1 MQALRRFTMLD
12 APGLTPYLVSRA
24 LTMFGATMAP
34 VALAF
39 AVLMSDRPASFL
51 GLVLAAQTAP
61 QLLFILVGGAVGDR
75 APRKLILV
83 STNLVM
89 AGCQAGTAT
98 LIVLDHVS
106 LVPMMALQALWGTA
120 RAFFTPANTGVVPDL
135 VRPER
140 IQDATALVTL
150 SRSVASIGGP
160 AAAGGLLLFCDAGYV
175 VLIDTFLFL
184 GGALLLSRL
193 PLSRPQGRP
202 EESLRESLIGGWREF
217 AGRSWVWANVGGFA
231 FYQGLILPTMF
242 VIGPALAAGE
252 GGMGSTGWAVVLVAQ
267 GVGAVL
273 GGLLLMWWRPR
284 LPLAACN
291 LLVGLE
297 SLFLFAMAGSSRV
310 EWVALMALIGSIG
323 VTMSDGLWL
332 STLQRE
338 IPDEALS
345 RVSSYEWL
353 GSLAFNPLGM
363 AATGLV
369 LEAASPVTIILTVAV
384 LNLGVRAAVMLS
396 PGVRRIR
403 NVSEEKLPSGDSP
416 GTAGK
421 TPDSTA
427 VTAVTATDTDGS
439 EVGSD
444 VGRSD
449 AAGGAAASSALR

>member
-12 APGLTPYLVSRA
+12 VPGFTPYLVSRA

-39 AVLMSDRPASFL
+39 AVLDADHPASFL

-89 AGCQAGTAT
+89 AGCQAGTAA
-98 LIVLDHVS
+98 LIVLGHVS

-150 SRSVASIGGP
+150 SRSLASIGGP
-160 AAAGGLLLFCDAGYV
+160 AAAGGLLLLCDAGYV
-175 VLIDTFLFL
+175 VLIDTLLFL
-184 GGALLLSRL
+184 TSALLLSRL

-202 EESLRESLIGGWREF
+202 EESLRESLVGGWREF
-217 AGRSWVWANVGGFA
+217 AGRSWVWANVAGFG

-252 GGMGSTGWAVVLVAQ
+252 GGMGSTGWSAVLVAQ

-284 LPLAACN
+284 RPLAACN

-310 EWVALMALIGSIG
+310 EWVALTALIGSIG
-323 VTMSDGLWL
+323 VTMADALWL

-338 IPDEALS
+338 IPDETLS

-353 GSLAFNPLGM
+353 GSLALNPLGM

-369 LEAASPVTIILTVAV
+369 VEVASPVTITLTVAV
-384 LNLGVRAAVMLS
+384 LNLGVRAAVMLA
-396 PGVRRIR
+396 PGVRRIH
-403 NVSEEKLPSGDSP
+403 NASEENLPSGDGP
-416 GTAGK
+416 DTAGK
-421 TPDSTA
+421 NPDSTA
-427 VTAVTATDTDGS
+427 VSVADADADVTAAGPDA
-439 EVGSD
+439 
-444 VGRSD
+444 GRSD

>member
-1 MQALRRFTMLD
+1 MQTLRRITMYD
-12 APGLTPYLVSRA
+12 IPGFTPYLVARA

-39 AVLMSDRPASFL
+39 AVLGAGRSASFL
-51 GLVLAAQTAP
+51 GLVLAAQTTP

-98 LIVLDHVS
+98 LLVLGHVS

-140 IQDATALVTL
+140 IQDATAMVTL

-160 AAAGGLLLFCDAGYV
+160 AAAGGLLLVWDAGYV

-184 GGALLLSRL
+184 AGAALLGRL
-193 PLSRPQGRP
+193 PLTRPQGRP
-202 EESLRESLIGGWREF
+202 EESLRQSLVAGWREF
-217 AGRSWVWANVGGFA
+217 ASRSWVWANVAGFG
-231 FYQGLILPTMF
+231 FYQGLILPSMF
-242 VIGPALAAGE
+242 LVGPVLAAGE
-252 GGMGSTGWAVVLVAQ
+252 GGMGSTGWSVVLVAQ

-273 GGLLLMWWRPR
+273 GGLLLMWWRPQR
-284 LPLAACN
+284 PLLACN

-297 SLFLFAMAGSSRV
+297 SLFLFALAGTSRV
-310 EWVALMALIGSIG
+310 EWVALLALIGSIG
-323 VTMSDGLWL
+323 VTMSDALWL

-338 IPDEALS
+338 IPGEALS

-353 GSLAFNPLGM
+353 GSLALNPLGM

-369 LEAASPVTIILTVAV
+369 LASTSPVTIVLVVAL
-384 LNLGVRAAVMLS
+384 LNLVVRAAVLLA

-403 NVSEEKLPSGDSP
+403 NVSAADRPAEDSD
-416 GTAGK
+416 TARAS
-421 TPDSTA
+421 DHA
-427 VTAVTATDTDGS
+427 DT
-439 EVGSD
+439 
-444 VGRSD
+444 
-449 AAGGAAASSALR
+449 SAR